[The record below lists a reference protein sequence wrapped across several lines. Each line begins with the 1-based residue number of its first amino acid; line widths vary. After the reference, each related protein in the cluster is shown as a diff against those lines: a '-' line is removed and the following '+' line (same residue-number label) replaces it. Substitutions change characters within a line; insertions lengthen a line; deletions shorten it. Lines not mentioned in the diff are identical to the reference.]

1 MPETKVPSQGVSLR
15 DPRLDVFRGL
25 CLVMIF
31 INHVPG
37 NAYELFTSRNFG
49 FSDAAEAFV
58 MMSGIAAGL
67 AYSRDFATPGRLWTG
82 LSRVWGRAWTLYLV
96 HLMVT
101 AWALACAAAVALWLK
116 NGQLLHENEVN
127 VLFEQPLGVMLGVP
141 LLTHQFGY
149 TNILPLYAVLLLA
162 SPLVFWAGRRWPLV
176 VLGLSFLL
184 WAVAANWRLNLP
196 RYPQSGG
203 WFFDP
208 FCWQVLFVVGLL
220 TGMATKEGRR
230 LVPIKPWLQWLTGLF
245 LLFVLL
251 WQRVPM
257 VRESVFPL
265 LGEAYKMGVP
275 WFLVAFDKTYE
286 TLPRL
291 LHILAL
297 VYFISSFP
305 VLRQVCGKAIF
316 RPLEIMGRQALPV
329 FAFGT
334 LLAIFLQGVK
344 HVTGRDLLVDSLL
357 LGGGLGL
364 QFALAWVRMNWPK
377 APAYSVA
384 GASGSGAS
392 GSGQSKS

>member
-1 MPETKVPSQGVSLR
+1 MPETSLAARAPSAR

-37 NAYELFTSRNFG
+37 NAYEYFTSRNFG
-49 FSDAAEAFV
+49 WSDAAEAFV

-67 AYSRDFATPGRLWTG
+67 AYSRDFNTPGRIWAG
-82 LSRVWGRAWTLYLV
+82 LGRVWGRAWTLYLV

-101 AWALACAAAVALWLK
+101 AWALACAAAVALWFQ
-116 NGQLLHENEVN
+116 NGQLLRENEVN

-162 SPLVFWAGRRWPLV
+162 SPLVFLTGRRWPMIV
-176 VLGLSFLL
+176 WGLSFLL

-208 FCWQVLFVVGLL
+208 FCWQVLFVTGLL
-220 TGMATKEGRR
+220 TGIAMKDGRR
-230 LVPIKPWLQWLTGLF
+230 FIAIRRDLQWLTGGF
-245 LLFVLL
+245 LLFVLV
-251 WQRVPM
+251 WQKW
-257 VRESVFPL
+257 PL
-265 LGEAYKMGVP
+265 LREYGYPVFGAAYDLGAP
-275 WFLVAFDKTYE
+275 WFFVAFDKTFE

-297 VYFISSFP
+297 TYFLSTLP
-305 VLRQVCGKAIF
+305 WVRTACGHALA
-316 RPLEIMGRQALPV
+316 RPLEILGRQALPV
-329 FAFGT
+329 FALGT
-334 LLAIFLQGVK
+334 LLAIFLQGIK
-344 HVTGRDLLVDSLL
+344 HITGRDLLLDSLF
-357 LGGGLGL
+357 LGGGLAL
-364 QFALAWVRMNWPK
+364 QFALAWVRIHWPGGK
-377 APAYSVA
+377 AKPAA
-384 GASGSGAS
+384 
-392 GSGQSKS
+392 